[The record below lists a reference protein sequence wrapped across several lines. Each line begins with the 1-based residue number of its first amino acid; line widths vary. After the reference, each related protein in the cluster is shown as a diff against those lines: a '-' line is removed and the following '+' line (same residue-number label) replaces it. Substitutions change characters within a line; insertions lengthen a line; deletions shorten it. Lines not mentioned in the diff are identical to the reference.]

1 MKKTFKV
8 AAFLL
13 VALLFVTACG
23 KKEEKIDYTK
33 IMEEYSV
40 DYYNDFQKG
49 IQGIT
54 TFTVSIPDLEQANAK
69 MGKKYDLTKLEDCD
83 KTSQAKFT
91 VDATNSKIEKTE
103 LVMKC
108 EK

>member
-1 MKKTFKV
+1 MKKTIKV
-8 AAFLL
+8 ASILL
-13 VALLFVTACG
+13 VSLFFVTACG
-23 KKEEKIDYTK
+23 KKEEKIDYSK

-40 DYYNDFQKG
+40 DYYNEFQKG

-54 TFTVSIPDLEQANAK
+54 TFTISIPDLEKANEK
-69 MGKKYDLTKLEDCD
+69 MGKKYDLTKLEDCE

-91 VDATNSKIEKTE
+91 VDATNSKIEKKE
-103 LVMKC
+103 FEMKC